1 MLADVIAYDI
11 VTVVIA
17 LPDVIAN
24 IYLSYWFMTDVI
36 AKDYDYSFYSQL
48 ADVIAFIV
56 VDVNH
61 I

>member
-1 MLADVIAYDI
+1 MLADVIAYDF

-17 LPDVIAN
+17 LADVIAKF
-24 IYLSYWFMTDVI
+24 IVLYWFMRDVI
-36 AKDYDYSFYSQL
+36 AKDYDYGFFSQL